1 MIILFTVYKISNVIT
16 GNVYIG
22 VTNNFKRRISSH
34 KYRLNKGNHYS
45 KLMQEDFNLYGLDSF
60 EFDIIEDNIDTF
72 DKATKTES
80 ECIMKFNAIEN
91 GYNKLINNAGR
102 NSENTTQ
109 ETLLR
114 QTIANKK
121 TANLPK
127 NKEISRQKFLKL
139 WQDPEY
145 RKKMLERNIGNTFNL
160 GKHLSDEAKKRIS
173 ESHMGERN
181 PFYGKTH
188 SEETKATLSKISKSR
203 WEDETYRSK
212 QVERIRK
219 VACSEEYRKKQSLAS
234 QGRSNKISELDAI
247 TIRYRYLCGEKPRFI
262 LKDYPK
268 LSDSGLKKIC
278 HCNSW
283 KHLPNTK
290 EELYNMLINYQTK

>member
-72 DKATKTES
+72 DEATKTES

-91 GYNKLINNAGR
+91 GYNKLINNVGR

-127 NKEISRQKFLKL
+127 IKKS
-139 WQDPEY
+139 QD
-145 RKKMLERNIGNTFNL
+145 GNF
-160 GKHLSDEAKKRIS
+160 
-173 ESHMGERN
+173 
-181 PFYGKTH
+181 
-188 SEETKATLSKISKSR
+188 
-203 WEDETYRSK
+203 
-212 QVERIRK
+212 
-219 VACSEEYRKKQSLAS
+219 
-234 QGRSNKISELDAI
+234 
-247 TIRYRYLCGEKPRFI
+247 
-262 LKDYPK
+262 
-268 LSDSGLKKIC
+268 
-278 HCNSW
+278 
-283 KHLPNTK
+283 
-290 EELYNMLINYQTK
+290 